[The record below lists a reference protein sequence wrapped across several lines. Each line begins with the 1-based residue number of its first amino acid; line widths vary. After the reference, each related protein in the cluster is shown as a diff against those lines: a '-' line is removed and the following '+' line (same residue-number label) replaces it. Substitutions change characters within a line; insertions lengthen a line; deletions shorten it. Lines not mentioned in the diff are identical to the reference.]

1 MIIVFNVTF
10 QETPVF
16 VNKAIQVNIVI
27 DDYPEDCPNCF
38 ARNNP
43 KLTLCDHLYSSCYI
57 EPDHEKQIGSLKA
70 SKQIES
76 VETNASDNDTDN
88 DSDFYMNDLSTPTK
102 NDEKTDPM
110 FIPDQTE
117 SPCTPQEK
125 NDEPT
130 QKSIVNE
137 PKYIV
142 FRSCLMQLFSMMIC
156 STCNQNVDTDD
167 INYRSEGTS
176 ISVSFT
182 CMNGHSFKWQSQPLI
197 LNQPAGY
204 ILTTAATVIS
214 GGTFA
219 TLNNF
224 AKAFNLQ
231 FLSSVTFNKI
241 ENRLVIPSIDKF
253 WNLQKN
259 ISIRNMLGRNLV
271 VMEDV
276 TRLDTVLNTVL
287 TQL

>member
-1 MIIVFNVTF
+1 M
-10 QETPVF
+10 
-16 VNKAIQVNIVI
+16 NIVI

-76 VETNASDNDTDN
+76 VETNASDDDTDN

-102 NDEKTDPM
+102 NDEKTDPT

-156 STCNQNVDTDD
+156 SN
-167 INYRSEGTS
+167 
-176 ISVSFT
+176 
-182 CMNGHSFKWQSQPLI
+182 MQS
-197 LNQPAGY
+197 
-204 ILTTAATVIS
+204 
-214 GGTFA
+214 
-219 TLNNF
+219 
-224 AKAFNLQ
+224 KC
-231 FLSSVTFNKI
+231 
-241 ENRLVIPSIDKF
+241 
-253 WNLQKN
+253 
-259 ISIRNMLGRNLV
+259 
-271 VMEDV
+271 
-276 TRLDTVLNTVL
+276 
-287 TQL
+287 